1 MHFINSLGRK
11 SFFLLLCEK
20 VLIFLSS
27 IQWFWMA
34 YFSFTFCF
42 YLNFT
47 TFRSFATVNVNPTL
61 VCGKHELFDV
71 FKTKLNFL
79 SLIKRFFFSQI
90 QLAQPAFTEIWHF
103 DILHRWKSQVYFSVC
118 NWLYCYIYF
127 CLDKYL
133 KLHSPVYESCNLFFV
148 KDKQPINRQQRERE
162 RVSAFW
168 HRQRKQ
174 STALHNQLIE
184 KDGRARFNQLPWN
197 RLRRILGIART
208 YF

>member
-127 CLDKYL
+127 CLVLIWSSTVQFMKVAIYFSS
-133 KLHSPVYESCNLFFV
+133 K
-148 KDKQPINRQQRERE
+148 INN
-162 RVSAFW
+162 
-168 HRQRKQ
+168 Q
-174 STALHNQLIE
+174 STGNSGSVSVSQLFGTGSVS
-184 KDGRARFNQLPWN
+184 KVQLY
-197 RLRRILGIART
+197 IIS
-208 YF
+208 